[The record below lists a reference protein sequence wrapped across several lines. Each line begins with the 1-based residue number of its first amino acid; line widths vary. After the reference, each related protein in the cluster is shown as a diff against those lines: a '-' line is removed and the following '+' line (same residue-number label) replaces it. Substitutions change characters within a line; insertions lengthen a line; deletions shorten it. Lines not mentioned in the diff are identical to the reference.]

1 MKKRLL
7 VLIQVLGMSRI
18 WLHAQTT
25 SPAPASAV
33 TPATIAN
40 FTAGMVRSAGFMTY
54 YWDAR
59 KGKIWLEI
67 DKFDTEFLYYPTL
80 AQGVGS
86 NDIGLDRGR
95 LGQEHVVKFQRSGNK
110 VLLVE
115 PNYAYRAI
123 TNDPLERRAVEES
136 FAQSVHAGFEIAAEE
151 QNRVLVDLTPFLMQ
165 DAVGAAQAI
174 AQTKQ
179 GTYKFDPMRSAMY
192 LPRTKSFPQNT
203 EFETIIT
210 LTGEGAGAY
219 LREVVPTPAA
229 VTMHQHHSFV
239 QLPPLDGPD
248 AYKPRQFDPRIGYGG
263 IEFFDYATPVGQPV
277 TQRYISRHRLEKRD
291 PLATVSDP
299 VKPIVY
305 YLDPGTP
312 EPIRTALMDG
322 TAWWNQAFEAAGFC
336 NAFQVKLLPPDAD
349 PMDIRY
355 NVIQWVHRSTRG
367 WSYGASI
374 IDPRTGEI
382 LKGKVT
388 LGSLRVRQ
396 DYLIAQGLVGEFAA
410 ATDLTAPDNSPMLQ
424 MSLDRLRQLAA
435 HEVGHTL
442 GLPHNYLASTH
453 GRASVMDY
461 PTMVATVKGAGIDL
475 SDAYAKGIGVYDKWS
490 IRYGYEQFA
499 TGADEKRE
507 LDKIVTQMQAAGLS
521 FLTDQDARPEGSVHP
536 ATHLWDNGSNAVDE
550 LRRVMDVRRVALAN
564 FSERKI
570 PVGMPMAM
578 LEEVFVPMYMFHRY
592 QIEAAAKVLGGQTY
606 ANALRE
612 VRLSEVRLSE
622 VRLPEAGQPV
632 YSIVPADEQNRALTA
647 LIATLDPVFLAVPSP
662 VLSLIPPRPFRF
674 DPNPREVF
682 KRHTGLTFD
691 AMAPP
696 EAAVNLTL
704 RLILNPERCARLV
717 FQKTRDPRLPDLN
730 DVFGQLHES
739 IVKSPRL
746 NNPEYIGEIARMT
759 ERMYVDQ
766 LIRLATNKDADGSV
780 RAATHEAILRIS
792 NSKATGTTPYRNAYT
807 KWIISQYL
815 SEPDR
820 TVSAPAMSPPDG
832 APIDPGQEWLSPDCD
847 WQH

>member
-1 MKKRLL
+1 MIHRLSL
-7 VLIQVLGMSRI
+7 LAGLLLTGGLLQ
-18 WLHAQTT
+18 AQTPVSS
-25 SPAPASAV
+25 SPGIGA
-33 TPATIAN
+33 
-40 FTAGMVRSAGFMTY
+40 FTTGMVRNAGFMTY
-54 YWDAR
+54 YWDTR

-110 VLLVE
+110 VLLIE
-115 PNYAYRAI
+115 PNYAYRAL

-136 FAQSVHAGFEIAAEE
+136 FAQSVHAGFEIAAESE
-151 QNRVLVDLTPFLMQ
+151 NKVLVDLTPFLLQ

-174 AQTKQ
+174 AQIKQ
-179 GTYKFDPMRSAMY
+179 GTYKFDPMRSAMHM
-192 LPRTKSFPQNT
+192 PGTKAFPQNT

-210 LTGEGAGAY
+210 LTGEGAGSY

-239 QLPPLDGPD
+239 ELPPADGPGS
-248 AYKPRQFDPRIGYGG
+248 YKPRLFDPRIGYGG
-263 IEFFDYATPVGQPV
+263 IEFYDYATPVSQPI
-277 TQRYISRHRLEKRD
+277 TKRFISRHRLEKRD
-291 PLATVSDP
+291 PSAVVSEA
-299 VKPIVY
+299 VKPIIY

-312 EPIRTALMDG
+312 EPIRTALMEG
-322 TAWWNQAFEAAGFC
+322 TAWWNQAFEAAGFK
-336 NAFQVKLLPPDAD
+336 NAFQVKLLPADAD

-396 DYLIAQGLVGEFAA
+396 DYLIAQGLVGEFNTS
-410 ATDLTAPDNSPMLQ
+410 TDPAAPDNSPMLQ

-442 GLPHNYLASTH
+442 GLPHNYLASIQ

-461 PTMVATVKGAGIDL
+461 PTMVAKVKGAAIDL

-499 TGADEKRE
+499 NGADEKKE
-507 LDKIVTQMQAAGLS
+507 LDKIVMQMQAAGLS

-536 ATHLWDNGSNAVDE
+536 ATHLWDNGTNAVDE
-550 LRRVMDVRRVALAN
+550 LQRVMAVRTVALSN
-564 FSERKI
+564 FSEAKI
-570 PVGMPMAM
+570 PVGMPMAT

-592 QIEAAAKVLGGQTY
+592 QVEAAAKVLGGQTY
-606 ANALRE
+606 TNALRGDQQA
-612 VRLSEVRLSE
+612 VM
-622 VRLPEAGQPV
+622 
-632 YSIVPADEQNRALTA
+632 SIVPAAEQNRALTA
-647 LIATLDPVFLAVPSP
+647 LLTTLDPTFLAVPNR

-682 KRHTGLTFD
+682 KRHTGLAFD

-696 EAAVNLTL
+696 EAAVGLTL
-704 RLILNPERCARLV
+704 RMILNPERCARLAG
-717 FQKTRDPRLPDLN
+717 QKVRDLRLPDLN
-730 DVFGQLHES
+730 DVFDQLHGA
-739 IVKSPRL
+739 IVKSSPL
-746 NNPEYIGEIARMT
+746 KKANYTGEIARMT
-759 ERMYVDQ
+759 ERMYIDQ

-780 RAATHEAILRIS
+780 RAATHEAIVKVY
-792 NSKATGTTPYRNAYT
+792 NTKSKEIAPYRNAYNAYLL
-807 KWIISQYL
+807 WIISQYL
-815 SEPDR
+815 SDPDR
-820 TVSAPAMSPPDG
+820 TVSAPPVSPPDG

-847 WQH
+847 WQR